1 MRTLRELS
9 EPGRE
14 EAVAP
19 KARNRGNFAVGTSS
33 KEPGNISYPR
43 RSPMRTIRPSS
54 PSEERGE
61 RAERSP
67 QPGAQREARSDEPRG
82 WGPAALIEERGE
94 RAERSPQP
102 GAVGGGPHRIERR
115 ARRALM

>member
-1 MRTLRELS
+1 MRTLRERS

-54 PSEERGE
+54 PSGALSPERWGWGPTALSEERGE
-61 RAERSP
+61 
-67 QPGAQREARSDEPRG
+67 
-82 WGPAALIEERGE
+82 
-94 RAERSPQP
+94 
-102 GAVGGGPHRIERR
+102 H
-115 ARRALM
+115 